1 MTDYVKV
8 PFTGRAGGKPIQITA
23 TSLATAQTIHTTN
36 AGTGTW
42 DEIWLWV
49 TNPQDTPASVTIAFG
64 YDNTN
69 STIACKDVEI
79 PANSEPVLILAGTM
93 LQNSKTVKAYASVS
107 GYINVLGYVKRV

>member
-1 MTDYVKV
+1 MSSYIKV

-23 TSLATAQTIHTTN
+23 TSLAAAQTIHTAN
-36 AGTGTW
+36 PGTSVW

-49 TNPQDTPASVTIAFG
+49 TNPTDQPAAITIAFG

-69 STIACKDVEI
+69 STITCKDVDI
-79 PANSEPVLILAGTM
+79 PPNSEPVLILAGIM

-107 GYINVLGYVKRV
+107 SYLNVLGYVKRL